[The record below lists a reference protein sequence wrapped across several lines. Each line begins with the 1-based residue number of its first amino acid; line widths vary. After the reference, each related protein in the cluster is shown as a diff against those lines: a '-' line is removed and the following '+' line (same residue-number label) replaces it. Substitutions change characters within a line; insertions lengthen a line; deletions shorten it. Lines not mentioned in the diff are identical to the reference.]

1 VSTRNKKKLTRKPK
15 ANAVKSKRRPH
26 RPATVR
32 RSAPPHERFAEAPPT
47 TEPTSAEPAEP
58 TTESTAE
65 VTVEPET
72 ESTTEPETEATTEPE
87 TEATTE
93 PETEATTESTTEP
106 APRWAAEDP
115 TAVWW
120 DDVWPFRDE
129 TSEGSSLAEATDP
142 IEATEEPYLTPY
154 VEPGEDPALAVPPL
168 SVPPAGRSQ
177 GGLALLS
184 VLAAA
189 AVVVAVLVWW
199 SHSRGTTEQTVA
211 IHGHPYAAPVH
222 LVRGSS
228 FVRSRV
234 LPSGDILVKHWIR
247 TDRPVESMKLQVP
260 RVPGLPRHALS
271 VSGLVLAS
279 NGTLTTASSPV
290 NPVGVTT
297 FALPP
302 THQLYVSYLL
312 SGVVQ
317 SSGGAGE
324 RALARITA
332 LDVTTA
338 SPVERTT
345 LAVVGAKVLALAC
358 TPQGKDMP
366 TPCGNDSGGTWS
378 AHLGQAEQG
387 SQVMAQINLS

>member
-1 VSTRNKKKLTRKPK
+1 MSTRNKKKLTRKPK

-32 RSAPPHERFAEAPPT
+32 RSAPPHERLAEATPT
-47 TEPTSAEPAEP
+47 TEPTSAAPVEP
-58 TTESTAE
+58 TTESTAAA
-65 VTVEPET
+65 TVEPET
-72 ESTTEPETEATTEPE
+72 AATIEPETEPTAEPE
-87 TEATTE
+87 TEPA
-93 PETEATTESTTEP
+93 TEP

-142 IEATEEPYLTPY
+142 IEANEEPYLTPY

-168 SVPPAGRSQ
+168 TVPPAGRSQ
-177 GGLALLS
+177 GGLAWLS

-279 NGTLTTASSPV
+279 NGTLTTASAPV
-290 NPVGVTT
+290 DPVGITT

-302 THQLYVSYLL
+302 TRQLYVSYLL

-338 SPVERTT
+338 SPVERST

-358 TPQGKDMP
+358 TPQGKEMP